1 MGLALT
7 IFWLSIALLV
17 YVYAGF
23 GALVIL
29 VGAIRNRQVRK
40 QAIEPRVSLLIAAYN
55 EQESIRQRLE
65 NIFQLDYP
73 HDRIEI
79 IVASDGSDDA
89 TEEIVASYASRGVR
103 LLSLPRR
110 GKIHALNAAAAAA
123 TGELLV
129 FSDANSMFERQA
141 LRVLVANFA
150 DPQVG
155 GVGGNT
161 VYTEQIGCE
170 SISTGENLYWNYDK
184 WLKEME
190 SRTGSIVSAH
200 GAIYAIRRELY
211 QHLTE
216 TAVTDDFAIS
226 TMVIEQGYRLVFEKN
241 ARAYEVAIPATERE
255 FGRKV
260 RMMTRGLRA
269 VMLRKKLLNPLR
281 FGFYSLVLFT
291 HKLLRR
297 LVSLALISLFISS
310 LFLASSGPFYLFFA
324 LGQIVFYLLAA
335 LGYIFRQRPIGR
347 WRLLY
352 IPFFYC
358 LANIA
363 AIIAVINVIRG
374 RQISRWQPHRHQPR
388 ERVVENINA

>member
-1 MGLALT
+1 MVLV
-7 IFWLSIALLV
+7 FWCSIALLI

-23 GALVIL
+23 AVIVIL
-29 VGAIRNRQVRK
+29 AGAILNRTVRK
-40 QAIEPRVSLLIAAYN
+40 QAIEPTVSILIAAYN
-55 EQESIRQRLE
+55 EEDSIKQRLE
-65 NIFQLDYP
+65 NLFELDYP
-73 HDRIEI
+73 MSQLEI

-89 TEEIVASYASRGVR
+89 TENIVRSFANHGVR

-110 GKIHALNAAAAAA
+110 GKIQALNAAAAQA
-123 TGELLV
+123 TGDILI
-129 FSDANSMFERQA
+129 FSDANSMYEPQA
-141 LRVLVANFA
+141 LRQLVANFA
-150 DPQVG
+150 DPKVG

-161 VYTEQIGCE
+161 IYTEQNN
-170 SISTGENLYWNYDK
+170 SDSVSSGENLYWNYDK

-211 QHLTE
+211 QPLSD

-260 RMMTRGLRA
+260 RMMTRGLRG
-269 VMLRKKLLNPLR
+269 VMLRKKLLNPFR
-281 FGFYSLVLFT
+281 HGFYSLVLFT

-297 LVSLALISLFISS
+297 LVSLALISLFVSS
-310 LFLASSGPFYLFFA
+310 LLLMSHGAVYFAFA
-324 LGQIVFYLLAA
+324 LGQIVFYLLAG
-335 LGYIFRQRPIGR
+335 LGYLFRQQPIGR
-347 WRLLY
+347 LRLLY

-363 AIIAVINVIRG
+363 AIRALWNMIRG
-374 RQISRWQPHRHQPR
+374 RQISRWQPHRHAPG
-388 ERVVENINA
+388 ERVVERMNA

>member
-1 MGLALT
+1 MALT

-310 LFLASSGPFYLFFA
+310 LFLASSGPFYWFFA

>member
-1 MGLALT
+1 LAEVV
-7 IFWLSIALLV
+7 FWLSIALLFYV
-17 YVYAGF
+17 YVGF
-23 GALVIL
+23 ALLVIL
-29 VGAIRNRQVRK
+29 VGAIFNRKVKK
-40 QAIEPRVSLLIAAYN
+40 QEIEPKVSMIIAAYN
-55 EQESIRQRLE
+55 EEDSIQQRLE
-65 NIFQLDYP
+65 NIFDLDYP
-73 HDRIEI
+73 KPNLEV

-89 TEEIVASYASRGVR
+89 TEAIVGSYAQRGVR

-110 GKIHALNAAAAAA
+110 GKIHALNAAVTQAA
-123 TGELLV
+123 GDILI

-141 LRVLVANFA
+141 VRVLVANFA

-161 VYTEQIGCE
+161 VYTEQIDSE
-170 SISTGENLYWNYDK
+170 SISSGENLYWNYDK

-226 TMVIEQGYRLVFEKN
+226 TMVIEQGYRLVFEKD

-260 RMMTRGLRA
+260 RMMTRGLRG
-269 VMLRKKLLNPLR
+269 VILRKKLLNPFR
-281 FGFYSLVLFT
+281 HGFYSLVLFT
-291 HKLLRR
+291 HKFLRR
-297 LVSLALISLFISS
+297 LVSMMLIALLVSSLMLISR
-310 LFLASSGPFYLFFA
+310 GPFYLAFA
-324 LGQIVFYLLAA
+324 VGQIVFYCLAS
-335 LGYIFRQRPIGR
+335 LGYVFRQKPIGR
-347 WRLLY
+347 RRFFY

-363 AIIAVINVIRG
+363 AMIALVNTVRG
-374 RQISRWQPHRHQPR
+374 RQIERWQPHRHAPR
-388 ERVVENINA
+388 DSVVERINA